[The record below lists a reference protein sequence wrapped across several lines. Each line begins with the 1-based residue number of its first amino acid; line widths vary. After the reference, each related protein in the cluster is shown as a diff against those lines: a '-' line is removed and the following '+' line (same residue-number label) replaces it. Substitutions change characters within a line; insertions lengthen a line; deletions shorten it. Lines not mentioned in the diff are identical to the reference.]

1 MKKRKKNKWTYS
13 MGNFLL
19 NPEKFNFGLKDLK

>member
-1 MKKRKKNKWTYS
+1 MKKRKNNKWTYS

-19 NPEKFNFGLKDLK
+19 NPDKFKFGLKDFK

>member
-1 MKKRKKNKWTYS
+1 MMYS

-19 NPEKFNFGLKDLK
+19 VQFSLNKFL